1 MKKALSIGILCA
13 VIMLLLPLT
22 VIKNS
27 TAYVSTA
34 ALQNKKTPNLQADFR
49 STSFNVLNC
58 EDNTITEIPTEDYIF
73 GVVAAEMPA
82 LYEAEA
88 LKAQAVAAYT
98 FALCRKAEN
107 SDKDY
112 DITTDHTTDQSFIT
126 KEKARENWGNNAD
139 IYTQKIETVV
149 AEVKDYVILYDKK
162 IITSVYHAI
171 SSGKTEDSENIWGV
185 SLPYLKSVTSVGDAL
200 ADKYISKVEFTFAEL
215 KEKLKAI
222 AEIEDTKQNLF
233 KDIVKTN
240 AGTVKSIT
248 IGNIKTE
255 GAKIRNAL
263 DLRSS
268 CFDVSYTNEK
278 YIFTV
283 YGYGHGVGMSQ
294 NGANY
299 MAKQGFDYKQILT
312 HYYSGCS
319 VEKSVIK

>member
-82 LYEAEA
+82 LYETEA

-126 KEKARENWGNNAD
+126 KEKARENWGSNAD

-278 YIFTV
+278 Y
-283 YGYGHGVGMSQ
+283 
-294 NGANY
+294 A
-299 MAKQGFDYKQILT
+299 
-312 HYYSGCS
+312 C
-319 VEKSVIK
+319 